1 MIWESHKVKS
11 KHISDS
17 PGCLQQTT
25 MWASSAEWMTL
36 NKHRH
41 MFNKVDDV
49 RLTTSVVHVYNQLN
63 EYVFVPNLIETNEV
77 YC

>member
-1 MIWESHKVKS
+1 
-11 KHISDS
+11 
-17 PGCLQQTT
+17 
-25 MWASSAEWMTL
+25 
-36 NKHRH
+36 